1 MPVIDFEILF
11 HQLNGSESSGFPA
24 IASPVHY
31 SPGGIAYLRKPGV
44 ALLARPNF
52 NMGGLA
58 GFLEGFDPS
67 LHFTEYLDD
76 PTRLP
81 DGAQLCKVAGQVC
94 YMSFGRKRTFNE
106 HAERYFNNL
115 KSSGHGSVFE
125 HATFSLLLYG
135 ISRSVTHELIR
146 HRAGFGYCLTGD
158 TLIYSTHQIGG
169 KPDGVRKRRLDE
181 LYAMTQTP
189 HGRSRIKLLRLRCLD
204 ETTNTF
210 VAGRVKRI
218 ICSGLKPVFTV
229 KLTDGKSITTTK
241 EHRFLTKDGWMTL
254 EDAVG
259 GLEITANG
267 TVAYGK
273 QNVELM
279 VNGRPI
285 YQDAEWLSE
294 QYLTK
299 GLSQA
304 AIAEL
309 ADASP
314 HAIRAW
320 IRKHG
325 LQKPAGS
332 WTVGKTP
339 WNKGLHYQS
348 RPRTDTERAAV
359 RERMKGA
366 NNHRWRGGTTKRA
379 VALRRNVEPLRP
391 SIYARDNYCCRL
403 CGKQGGRL
411 SIHHILPIWARPDL
425 VYAPDNMV
433 TLCRACHFKVNNHEE
448 DYFEAFGRTVEELRG
463 ATPPMARP
471 RKPWLIPKPMRI
483 VSITYAGEQMT
494 YDIEMEEPHHNF
506 IANGILTHNSQL
518 SQRYVSGRMLR
529 FVERPEYQDDED
541 LHNQFLQRIERA
553 ASEYASLTN
562 RLLEMQQA
570 GVSILSAEARTDL
583 RKKVQQTARSVLP
596 NETEAPIV
604 VTGNARAWRHVIE
617 MRASPHAETEIRE
630 LALRIFLCL
639 RLTDP
644 VLFGDYT
651 IEELPDGTYSV
662 KTEYEKV

>member
-76 PTRLP
+76 PTSLP

-135 ISRSVTHELIR
+135 ISRSVTHEMVR
-146 HRAGFGYCLTGD
+146 HRAGFG
-158 TLIYSTHQIGG
+158 
-169 KPDGVRKRRLDE
+169 
-181 LYAMTQTP
+181 
-189 HGRSRIKLLRLRCLD
+189 
-204 ETTNTF
+204 F
-210 VAGRVKRI
+210 
-218 ICSGLKPVFTV
+218 
-229 KLTDGKSITTTK
+229 
-241 EHRFLTKDGWMTL
+241 
-254 EDAVG
+254 
-259 GLEITANG
+259 
-267 TVAYGK
+267 
-273 QNVELM
+273 
-279 VNGRPI
+279 
-285 YQDAEWLSE
+285 
-294 QYLTK
+294 
-299 GLSQA
+299 
-304 AIAEL
+304 
-309 ADASP
+309 
-314 HAIRAW
+314 
-320 IRKHG
+320 
-325 LQKPAGS
+325 
-332 WTVGKTP
+332 
-339 WNKGLHYQS
+339 
-348 RPRTDTERAAV
+348 
-359 RERMKGA
+359 
-366 NNHRWRGGTTKRA
+366 
-379 VALRRNVEPLRP
+379 
-391 SIYARDNYCCRL
+391 
-403 CGKQGGRL
+403 
-411 SIHHILPIWARPDL
+411 
-425 VYAPDNMV
+425 
-433 TLCRACHFKVNNHEE
+433 
-448 DYFEAFGRTVEELRG
+448 
-463 ATPPMARP
+463 
-471 RKPWLIPKPMRI
+471 
-483 VSITYAGEQMT
+483 
-494 YDIEMEEPHHNF
+494 
-506 IANGILTHNSQL
+506 SQL

-541 LHNQFLQRIERA
+541 LHSQFLQRIERA

-651 IEELPDGTYSV
+651 IEQLADGTYSV